1 MPDFTNIKHAYIGQT
16 NIKSIYEGSVL
27 RWQEPSSE
35 PVTVFRAIR
44 TTEDDT
50 WSVGDGV
57 MILLRNPQDGK
68 FYMLQPVNSTI
79 STIKYINYYTAGGD
93 WHVYY
98 DYNTIGSDGK
108 RLCYFYVGGYTDPN
122 YAPYTV
128 ADTSNGGKFAKL
140 QCNGYTSSERYL
152 KHSTTLGRN
161 ILSWGSSGT
170 YYGCEATEGYRE
182 SDLPDLQSI
191 DSPWIQNIVQFS
203 YPNQYSISPTKYTYS
218 TANYV
223 AWVKTLETGVYMF
236 KKVTANI

>member
-16 NIKSIYEGSVL
+16 NIKTIYEGSVL

-68 FYMLQPVNSTI
+68 FYMLQPNNSTI
-79 STIKYINYYTAGGD
+79 LTIKYINYYTAGGG
-93 WHVYY
+93 WYIYY

-108 RLCYFYVGGYTDPN
+108 RLCYYIMGFTDPD

-128 ADTSNGGKFAKL
+128 AATAIGGKFAKL
-140 QCNGYTSSERYL
+140 QRRGYASSERYL
-152 KHSTTLGRN
+152 SNRDVLGRN
-161 ILSWGSSGT
+161 VMSWYSSGNHF
-170 YYGCEATEGYRE
+170 GCEATDGYRE

-191 DSPWIQNIVQFS
+191 DSPWIQNIVQLS
-203 YPNQYSISPTKYTYS
+203 YPNQFSISPTIYS
-218 TANYV
+218 YSSAKYV